1 LAGVGL
7 GALLVVLVGTILY
20 TQPTGSLAAF
30 GFSIEDIVGAR
41 WRNPAQAKPPVAPL
55 ETTAPYEER
64 VTERELSSETPAPK
78 PPEFLSSEPN
88 PAASPAPRIDNTDR
102 LLTPL
107 TEATGRKAED
117 SGTSKTNASTRNL
130 NPVQPFIHS
139 EKLEFEV
146 YKALYNRAIR
156 GVEVSV
162 RDGTIVLAGRVA
174 TENQKL
180 AAVQAASSVP
190 GVRGIRDEITVNN

>member
-1 LAGVGL
+1 
-7 GALLVVLVGTILY
+7 
-20 TQPTGSLAAF
+20 
-30 GFSIEDIVGAR
+30 
-41 WRNPAQAKPPVAPL
+41 
-55 ETTAPYEER
+55 
-64 VTERELSSETPAPK
+64 
-78 PPEFLSSEPN
+78 
-88 PAASPAPRIDNTDR
+88 
-102 LLTPL
+102 
-107 TEATGRKAED
+107 
-117 SGTSKTNASTRNL
+117 
-130 NPVQPFIHS
+130 VQPFIHS